1 MIKSNLFFKSL
12 VKITYWQVILR
23 IIYFKFLEITNSYVV
38 DTTGLYL
45 DMCPGGDLTFSVP
58 KDYIQELAKQKNSF
72 ALIHHYLLLCSTIN
86 VKGKRF
92 GMMAQEWFAE
102 KLGVKEVK
110 TIRTRHQLFE
120 ALDLIKFSEHR
131 NTTNKNGEFVN
142 IPKLYTMPY
151 NAKEIEELANEQ
163 LKKSVSSANK
173 AIREAKKQ
181 AKQQEKNTAPKKS
194 ENPFGNRN
202 PFGNSED
209 LKSDNST
216 ESDKSKDA
224 ELEDILSSEPITIKK
239 SIGRR

>member
-1 MIKSNLFFKSL
+1 MLADYDIIAYEKSG
-12 VKITYWQVILR
+12 
-23 IIYFKFLEITNSYVV
+23 NSYVV

-92 GMMAQEWFAE
+92 GMMSQEWFAE

-120 ALDLIKFSEHR
+120 ILGLIIFSKHR

-151 NAKEIEELANEQ
+151 DAKEIEELANAQ

-173 AIREAKKQ
+173 AIKK
-181 AKQQEKNTAPKKS
+181 AKQQEKQEKVAKVELPKKS
-194 ENPFGNRN
+194 ENPFGNN
-202 PFGNSED
+202 PFGTREIYEKLD
-209 LKSDNST
+209 SDCYGDDDYFNYD
-216 ESDKSKDA
+216 EPVVVHISKKPN
-224 ELEDILSSEPITIKK
+224 LF
-239 SIGRR
+239 GRR

>member
-1 MIKSNLFFKSL
+1 
-12 VKITYWQVILR
+12 
-23 IIYFKFLEITNSYVV
+23 
-38 DTTGLYL
+38 
-45 DMCPGGDLTFSVP
+45 
-58 KDYIQELAKQKNSF
+58 
-72 ALIHHYLLLCSTIN
+72 
-86 VKGKRF
+86 
-92 GMMAQEWFAE
+92 
-102 KLGVKEVK
+102 
-110 TIRTRHQLFE
+110 
-120 ALDLIKFSEHR
+120 
-131 NTTNKNGEFVN
+131 
-142 IPKLYTMPY
+142 MPY

-194 ENPFGNRN
+194 ENPFGN
-202 PFGNSED
+202 SED